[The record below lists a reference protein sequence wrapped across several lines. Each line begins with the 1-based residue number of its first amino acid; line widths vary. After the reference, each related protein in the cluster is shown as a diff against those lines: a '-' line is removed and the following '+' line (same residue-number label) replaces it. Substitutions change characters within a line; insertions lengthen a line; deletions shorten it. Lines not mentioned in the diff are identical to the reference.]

1 MGYYKGFNDY
11 LFIGVLLFEGLE
23 IYMRILIITPVKYYV
38 IFNTII
44 RTSQERVKGF
54 KVLRGKW
61 VGIKGNQY
69 YTKNN
74 FSEVKIQK
82 YLINV
87 I

>member
-1 MGYYKGFNDY
+1 MGYYKGFNYY

-54 KVLRGKW
+54 KVLRGK
-61 VGIKGNQY
+61 
-69 YTKNN
+69 
-74 FSEVKIQK
+74 
-82 YLINV
+82 
-87 I
+87 